1 MSGRALVTGS
11 RGFAGGW
18 LVRYLAASG
27 YHVTGLAREADGDP
41 GRADPTDTV
50 LADVTDAARVQHA
63 VQQAAPDVVFH
74 LAALS
79 DPASGDVRQYYRVNV
94 EGTVN
99 VLEAAASAD
108 ARVVVVSSGYVY
120 GRRRTPASEDAAT
133 RPPNHYAASKAAMEH
148 ASLAAAR
155 QGLHV
160 VIARPFNH
168 TGPGQSD
175 AFLLPSLV
183 RQAAHLADGSGG
195 TELQLGNLAP
205 VRDFL
210 DVRDV
215 VAAYEILAREGRPGR
230 VYNVCSGHGRSV
242 QELAELVLECAGA
255 EARVVSVG
263 ERRRAADTD
272 FLVGSN
278 ARLLAETSWRAR
290 VPLTDTIGDMLEHAR
305 SPRPRPAEPK
315 SGAD

>member
-1 MSGRALVTGS
+1 VSRHALVTGS
-11 RGFAGGW
+11 RGFVGSW
-18 LVRYLAASG
+18 LTRYLAASG
-27 YHVTGLAREADGDP
+27 YQVTGLARSSDAAAGSHAP
-41 GRADPTDTV
+41 GETV
-50 LADVTDAARVQHA
+50 LADIVDAASVQHA
-63 VQQAAPDVVFH
+63 VQAAAPDVVFH

-99 VLEAAASAD
+99 VLEAARTVD

-120 GRRRTPASEDAAT
+120 GRRRTPATEDAAT

-148 ASLAAAR
+148 ATLAAAR
-155 QGLHV
+155 QGLHA

-168 TGPGQSD
+168 TGPGQSES
-175 AFLLPSLV
+175 FLLPSLV
-183 RQAAHLADGSGG
+183 RQAVGLAGGSGDA
-195 TELQLGNLAP
+195 ELQLGNLTP

-230 VYNVCSGHGRSV
+230 AYNVCSGHGRTV
-242 QELAELVLECAGA
+242 QELAELVLECAGVQ
-255 EARVVSVG
+255 ARVVSVG

-278 ARLLAETSWRAR
+278 ARIQAETAWRPRISLAET
-290 VPLTDTIGDMLEHAR
+290 IGAMLQHAR
-305 SPRPRPAEPK
+305 SQASPHAEH
-315 SGAD
+315 